1 MSLVFL
7 VLVPYLKEKLDRW
20 YNRNYAH
27 NVTLLQAGDVEDFR
41 SQSALGGGIKA
52 KMETLVRILY
62 PSFHAA
68 YEGSHFV
75 YQLLYLYDYTSYF
88 TPFLHLMGL
97 RVNRLSMGDIQL
109 QTQRAYLR
117 TVVHSNDPPLVR
129 AFWGFI
135 RAIGAVVDFSKYL
148 LPMAV
153 FFFNF
158 LEWWYRD
165 ANKSGV
171 TEQEPLPPPPE
182 PPRINLSEVKLDDRN
197 LCPICQKTRVNPAML
212 PSGFVFCY
220 TCIHPYVQEHKMCP
234 VTRMPFPVERIRR
247 VFDESSE

>member
-1 MSLVFL
+1 M
-7 VLVPYLKEKLDRW
+7 DQW

-27 NVTLLQAGDVEDFR
+27 NVSLLQAGDVEDFR
-41 SQSALGGGIKA
+41 ASSALSGTMRA
-52 KMETLVRILY
+52 KMTTLVRILY

-68 YEGSHFV
+68 YEGAHFV

-97 RVNRLSMGDIQL
+97 RVTRLSMKDVQL

-117 TVVHSNDPPLVR
+117 RVVHTSDSRVVR
-129 AFWGFI
+129 AFWSFVGT
-135 RAIGAVVDFSKYL
+135 IGTIIDLSKYL

-165 ANKSGV
+165 TNKTGMS
-171 TEQEPLPPPPE
+171 EQEPVPPPPE
-182 PPRINLSEVKLDDRN
+182 PPRVNMSEVKLEDRN
-197 LCPICQKTRVNPAML
+197 LCPICKKARVNPAML

-220 TCIHPYVQEHKMCP
+220 TCIHPYVQEHERCP
-234 VTRMPFPVERIRR
+234 VTRMPYTVDRIRR